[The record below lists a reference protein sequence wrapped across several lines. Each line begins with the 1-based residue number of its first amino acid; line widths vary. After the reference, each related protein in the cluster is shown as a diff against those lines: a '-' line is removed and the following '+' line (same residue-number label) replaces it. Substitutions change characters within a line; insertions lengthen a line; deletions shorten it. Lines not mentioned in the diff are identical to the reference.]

1 MEMNKEVMMMMED
14 EAKEIFAEGD
24 ETESVETE
32 AVVMVYE
39 PSQTVVL
46 DGVKAYLK
54 SIGNHPRL
62 SFEEEKALSVKAL
75 NGSREAVNTLV
86 ECNLLLVVS
95 VAKKYYGCG
104 LPLLDLIQEGNLG
117 LIKAAEKY
125 DGTKGFR
132 FSTYATYW
140 IRQSISRAL
149 GDQSRTIRIPAN
161 MVELLSKVKKATA
174 ELTQKLGRTPSDR
187 EIAAHMGVELD
198 KVQTVRDL
206 AQATTSLDTP
216 VDDEGETSM
225 GDLIADHTAE
235 NPIANLMRE
244 ANSQI
249 IAAVFDT
256 LSTREAEILRMR
268 FGINAEKAMTL
279 EEVGDHYGL
288 SKERIRQL
296 EGKALR
302 KLRNPIRAKMLRE
315 AMM

>member
-1 MEMNKEVMMMMED
+1 MMEMNEVMIMEDDAKEVFE
-14 EAKEIFAEGD
+14 
-24 ETESVETE
+24 ES
-32 AVVMVYE
+32 YE
-39 PSQTVVL
+39 VSANDVVVL

-62 SFEEEKALSVKAL
+62 SFDQEKELSVKAL
-75 NGSREAVNTLV
+75 AGDRNAVNTLV

-125 DGTKGFR
+125 DGSKGFR

-140 IRQSISRAL
+140 IRQAISRAL

-174 ELTQKLGRTPSDR
+174 ELTQKLGRVPTDK
-187 EIAAHMGVELD
+187 EIAKHMGIELD
-198 KVQTVRDL
+198 KVQTVMDL

-225 GDLIADHTAE
+225 GDLIADNSIE
-235 NPIANLMRE
+235 NPVAAMIRE

-249 IAAVFDT
+249 IAAVFET
-256 LSTREAEILRMR
+256 LGQREGDILKMR
-268 FGINAEKAMTL
+268 FGIGYDKAMTL
-279 EEVGDHYGL
+279 EEVGTHYGL

-296 EGKALR
+296 ENKAIR
-302 KLRNPIRAKMLRE
+302 KLRNPARAKMLKE
-315 AMM
+315 AMA

>member
-1 MEMNKEVMMMMED
+1 MEQNEVMIMEEDAREMN
-14 EAKEIFAEGD
+14 
-24 ETESVETE
+24 ETYDYDTN
-32 AVVMVYE
+32 
-39 PSQTVVL
+39 VVL

-62 SFEEEKALSVKAL
+62 SFDQEKELSVKAL
-75 NGSREAVNTLV
+75 AGDRDAVNTLV

-125 DGTKGFR
+125 DGSKGFR

-140 IRQSISRAL
+140 IRQAISRAL

-174 ELTQKLGRTPSDR
+174 ELTQKLGRTPTDK
-187 EIAAHMGVELD
+187 EIAAHMEVELD
-198 KVQTVRDL
+198 KVQTVMDL

-216 VDDEGETSM
+216 VDDEGETCM
-225 GDLIADHTAE
+225 GDLIADRGAE
-235 NPIANLMRE
+235 NPMANIIRE

-256 LSTREAEILRMR
+256 LGAREAEILKMR
-268 FGINAEKAMTL
+268 FGIDAEKAMTL
-279 EEVGDHYGL
+279 EEVGQHYGL
-288 SKERIRQL
+288 SKERIRQI
-296 EGKALR
+296 ENKAIR
-302 KLRNPIRAKMLRE
+302 KLRNPVRAKMLKE
-315 AMM
+315 AMA

>member
-1 MEMNKEVMMMMED
+1 MEMMNEEVMIMEED
-14 EAKEIFAEGD
+14 ARELN
-24 ETESVETE
+24 ESE
-32 AVVMVYE
+32 VYDYD
-39 PSQTVVL
+39 SSVVL

-62 SFEEEKALSVKAL
+62 SFDQEKELSIKAL
-75 NGSREAVNTLV
+75 NGDHNAVNTLV

-125 DGTKGFR
+125 DGSKGFR

-140 IRQSISRAL
+140 IRQAISRAL

-161 MVELLSKVKKATA
+161 MAELLSKVKKATA
-174 ELTQKLGRTPSDR
+174 ELTQKLGRVPTDK
-187 EIAAHMGVELD
+187 EIAKHMGVEVD
-198 KVQTVRDL
+198 KVQAVMDI

-216 VDDEGETSM
+216 VDDDGETSM
-225 GDLIADHTAE
+225 GDLIADNSIE
-235 NPIANLMRE
+235 NPVTAMIQE
-244 ANSQI
+244 ANKQI
-249 IAAVFDT
+249 VENILNT
-256 LSTREAEILRMR
+256 LGSREAEILKMR
-268 FGINAEKAMTL
+268 FGIGFEKAMTL

-296 EGKALR
+296 ENKAIR
-302 KLRNPIRAKMLRE
+302 KLRNPVRAKMLKE
-315 AMM
+315 AMV

>member
-1 MEMNKEVMMMMED
+1 MMEQNEVMIMEEDAREMN
-14 EAKEIFAEGD
+14 
-24 ETESVETE
+24 ETYDYDTNI
-32 AVVMVYE
+32 
-39 PSQTVVL
+39 VL

-62 SFEEEKALSVKAL
+62 SFDQEKELSVKAL
-75 NGSREAVNTLV
+75 AGDRDAVNTLV

-125 DGTKGFR
+125 DGSKGWR

-140 IRQSISRAL
+140 IRQAISRAL

-174 ELTQKLGRTPSDR
+174 ELTQKLGRAPTDK
-187 EIAAHMGVELD
+187 EIAVHMGVELD
-198 KVQTVRDL
+198 KVQTVMDL

-216 VDDEGETSM
+216 VDDEGETCM
-225 GDLIADHTAE
+225 GDLIADHSAE
-235 NPIANLMRE
+235 NPMANIIRE

-256 LSTREAEILRMR
+256 LGSREAEILKMR
-268 FGINAEKAMTL
+268 FGIDAEKAMTL
-279 EEVGDHYGL
+279 EEVGQHYGL
-288 SKERIRQL
+288 SKERIRQI
-296 EGKALR
+296 ENKAIR
-302 KLRNPIRAKMLRE
+302 KLRNPVRAKMLKE
-315 AMM
+315 AMA

>member
-1 MEMNKEVMMMMED
+1 MEQNEVMIMEEDAREMN
-14 EAKEIFAEGD
+14 
-24 ETESVETE
+24 ETYDYDTN
-32 AVVMVYE
+32 
-39 PSQTVVL
+39 VVL

-62 SFEEEKALSVKAL
+62 SFDQEKELSVKAL
-75 NGSREAVNTLV
+75 AGDRDAVNTLV

-125 DGTKGFR
+125 DGSKGFR

-140 IRQSISRAL
+140 IRQAISRAL

-174 ELTQKLGRTPSDR
+174 ELTQKLGRAPSDK

-198 KVQTVRDL
+198 KVQTVMDL

-216 VDDEGETSM
+216 VDDEGETCM
-225 GDLIADHTAE
+225 GDLIADHSAE
-235 NPIANLMRE
+235 NPMANIIRE

-256 LSTREAEILRMR
+256 LGAREAEILKMR
-268 FGINAEKAMTL
+268 FGIDAEKAMTL
-279 EEVGDHYGL
+279 EEVGQHYGL
-288 SKERIRQL
+288 SKERIRQI
-296 EGKALR
+296 ENKAIR
-302 KLRNPIRAKMLRE
+302 KLRNPVRAKMLKE
-315 AMM
+315 AMA

>member
-1 MEMNKEVMMMMED
+1 MMEMNENVMIMEED
-14 EAKEIFAEGD
+14 AKEAFE
-24 ETESVETE
+24 EN
-32 AVVMVYE
+32 YE
-39 PSQTVVL
+39 VSASDVVVL

-62 SFEEEKALSVKAL
+62 TAEQEKELSIKALAGDH
-75 NGSREAVNTLV
+75 NAINELV

-95 VAKKYYGCG
+95 IAKKYYGCG

-125 DGTKGFR
+125 DGSKGFR

-140 IRQSISRAL
+140 IRQAISRAL

-174 ELTQKLGRTPSDR
+174 ELTQKLGRTPSDK
-187 EIAAHMGVELD
+187 EIAKYLDIELD
-198 KVQTVRDL
+198 KVRTVMDI

-216 VDDEGETSM
+216 VDDEGETSI
-225 GDLIADHTAE
+225 GDLIADHSAE
-235 NPIANLMRE
+235 NPLTNMIKE
-244 ANSQI
+244 ANKQI
-249 IAAVFDT
+249 VASILDT
-256 LSTREAEILRMR
+256 LGSREAEILKMR

-288 SKERIRQL
+288 SKERIRQI
-296 EGKALR
+296 ENKAIR
-302 KLRNPIRAKMLRE
+302 KLRNPVRAKMLRE
-315 AMM
+315 AMA

>member
-1 MEMNKEVMMMMED
+1 MEMNENVMIMEED
-14 EAKEIFAEGD
+14 AREMN
-24 ETESVETE
+24 ESYDYDT
-32 AVVMVYE
+32 
-39 PSQTVVL
+39 SVVL

-62 SFEEEKALSVKAL
+62 SFDQEKELSVKAL
-75 NGSREAVNTLV
+75 AGDRDAVNTLV

-125 DGTKGFR
+125 DGSKGFR

-140 IRQSISRAL
+140 IRQAISRAL

-174 ELTQKLGRTPSDR
+174 ELTQKLGRTPSDK
-187 EIAAHMGVELD
+187 EIAKHLDIEVD
-198 KVQTVRDL
+198 KVQAVMDI

-225 GDLIADHTAE
+225 GDLIAEHYAE
-235 NPIANLMRE
+235 NPMVSMIKE
-244 ANSQI
+244 ANKQI
-249 IAAVFDT
+249 VASILDT
-256 LSTREAEILRMR
+256 LGSREAEILKMR
-268 FGINAEKAMTL
+268 FGIDTEKAMTL

-288 SKERIRQL
+288 SKERIRQI
-296 EGKALR
+296 ENKAIR
-302 KLRNPIRAKMLRE
+302 KLRNPVRAKMLKE
-315 AMM
+315 AMA

>member
-1 MEMNKEVMMMMED
+1 MEMNENVMIMEED
-14 EAKEIFAEGD
+14 AREMN
-24 ETESVETE
+24 ETYDYDTSI
-32 AVVMVYE
+32 
-39 PSQTVVL
+39 VL

-54 SIGNHPRL
+54 SIGNHSRL
-62 SFEEEKALSVKAL
+62 SFDQEKELSVKAL
-75 NGSREAVNTLV
+75 AGDREAVNTLV

-125 DGTKGFR
+125 DGSKGWR

-140 IRQSISRAL
+140 IRQAISRAL

-174 ELTQKLGRTPSDR
+174 ELTQKLGRTPTDK
-187 EIAAHMGVELD
+187 EIAAHMNVELD
-198 KVQTVRDL
+198 KVQTVMDL

-216 VDDEGETSM
+216 VDDEGETCM
-225 GDLIADHTAE
+225 GDLIADRSAE
-235 NPIANLMRE
+235 NPMANIIRE

-256 LSTREAEILRMR
+256 LSAREAEILKMR

-279 EEVGDHYGL
+279 EEVGQHYGL
-288 SKERIRQL
+288 SKERIRQI
-296 EGKALR
+296 ENKAIR
-302 KLRNPIRAKMLRE
+302 KLRNPIRAKMLKE
-315 AMM
+315 AMA

>member
-1 MEMNKEVMMMMED
+1 MEMNENVMIMEED
-14 EAKEIFAEGD
+14 AREMN
-24 ETESVETE
+24 ESYDYDT
-32 AVVMVYE
+32 
-39 PSQTVVL
+39 SIVL

-62 SFEEEKALSVKAL
+62 SFDQEKELSVKAL
-75 NGSREAVNTLV
+75 AGDRDAVNTLV

-125 DGTKGFR
+125 DGSKGWR

-140 IRQSISRAL
+140 IRQAISRAL

-174 ELTQKLGRTPSDR
+174 ELTQKLGRTPTDK

-198 KVQTVRDL
+198 KVQTVMDL

-216 VDDEGETSM
+216 VDDEGETCM
-225 GDLIADHTAE
+225 GDLIADHSAE
-235 NPIANLMRE
+235 NPMANIIRE

-256 LSTREAEILRMR
+256 LGAREAEILKMR
-268 FGINAEKAMTL
+268 FGIDADKAMTL
-279 EEVGDHYGL
+279 EEVGQHYGL
-288 SKERIRQL
+288 SKERIRQI
-296 EGKALR
+296 ENKAIR
-302 KLRNPIRAKMLRE
+302 KLRNPARAKMLKE
-315 AMM
+315 AMA